1 MSFRTTAIS
10 LFCGM
15 MMLAAN
21 VNANPDG
28 FTSMDKNLQQ
38 MISFYSADTI
48 VVVLP
53 DGYSLNTRDEEEIRN
68 FVFWKHKPAY
78 VFKCE
83 SELTPADLKKN
94 LQFFGPCTR
103 FTRSFASETPFTIDD
118 QGFSFDGDNYHNPED
133 AFYFMSNSG
142 NRLYTCGNGDNAP
155 LTYTKFM
162 AGAYQLYIFS
172 GNKMVLPVVP
182 EEMEQRIASRVWFH
196 IGRMS
201 SVAQN

>member
-1 MSFRTTAIS
+1 MSFKTTAITF
-10 LFCGM
+10 FCGM

-94 LQFFGPCTR
+94 LQFFGPCTI

-118 QGFSFDGDNYHNPED
+118 QGFSFDGDKYHNPED

-142 NRLYTCGNGDNAP
+142 KRLYTCGNGDNAP